1 MANPNFKLQE
11 KRQHQNALL
20 ENQPPVKSRP
30 ARKRGLTTG
39 LLGLVLGTATIWLF
53 FDAQLR
59 TLIAQW
65 CQPRIGFPN
74 PAAALAG
81 CPGYVASNVE
91 ETSSSLTA
99 DLKLAGEACNVYGR
113 DLAEL
118 KLLVEYQTDKR
129 LHIKIYDAKQQAYQI
144 PESIIPSPQH
154 QKTPSS
160 QSEVTFHLTDSPFSF
175 AVTRTGNGEVLF
187 NTSREQLIFEDQ
199 YIRLRTELPSDP
211 NLYGLGEHTDS
222 FRLPTQDYHRTLWNA
237 DMAFNPPM
245 ANMYSS
251 HPTYFDHRPGSGT
264 HAVYLRNSGG
274 MDVKIHRTEADGQY
288 LEYNLLGGVL
298 DLYLLA
304 GPGPAEASRQYAETI
319 GLADMPP
326 YWALGIHQCKY
337 GYWDVYMLAEVVAN
351 SSAAQIPLDVL
362 WSDIDSMDGRKD
374 FTLDEARF
382 PMDRMR
388 QLIDTLHGRGQKF
401 ITMLDSAVSREANYA
416 PYTRGTAQDVFLKA
430 DDGSHYLGIQWPGV
444 VVWPDWTAP
453 NTQAWWTD
461 EILRWFDPET
471 GMDIDGLW
479 NDMNEA
485 ANFCGNVGCDP
496 EKDKGDNPPDPQ
508 FPPRPNTGRP
518 IPGFPAEFQPD
529 YNGSSR
535 SIKIESITRVDS
547 MHADNSIPEL
557 RRRDNVVAEMKGLPD
572 RDLLYPKYKIQNRRG
587 DISDGTLYTN
597 ISNYDGSSQYDT
609 HNFYGGTMALT
620 TRKALATRNPTRRP
634 FVLTRSAFAGAGHQ
648 VAHWFGDNVSTWRDL
663 RISILHMLA
672 AAALQNMPVVGSDV
686 CGFNGEAEERM
697 CQRWTLAAA
706 FQPFFRNHADLGSPH
721 QEFYLWESVAATA
734 RKAIRAR
741 YRLLDLLYTGVRSQ
755 TASGEPVVRPIFYVY
770 PDDSD
775 AVAVETQ
782 WFLGPG
788 AEVLISPVVEE
799 GATRL
804 DFYLPDD
811 IFYDFW
817 TLKKER
823 GRGRVVAKEN
833 VGWDEIPVHIRGGR
847 ILPLREHGT
856 ANTTA
861 ELRKENFVIVVAPG
875 LDGTAAGSLYL
886 DDGDSVDPRDEVTE
900 VAFSW
905 DGTRFAASGK
915 WGFDTELVVEEV
927 LVLGQKKGSGL
938 PGMIYDDE
946 VGVVRVKGPWS
957 LKGDFGF
964 SF

>member
-1 MANPNFKLQE
+1 MLSI
-11 KRQHQNALL
+11 RQVGRRETPGCDRAYTNL
-20 ENQPPVKSRP
+20 N
-30 ARKRGLTTG
+30 
-39 LLGLVLGTATIWLF
+39 
-53 FDAQLR
+53 
-59 TLIAQW
+59 IA
-65 CQPRIGFPN
+65 
-74 PAAALAG
+74 
-81 CPGYVASNVE
+81 
-91 ETSSSLTA
+91 
-99 DLKLAGEACNVYGR
+99 
-113 DLAEL
+113 
-118 KLLVEYQTDKR
+118 DKR
-129 LHIKIYDAKQQAYQI
+129 LHVKIYDAKQQAYQI

-175 AVTRTGNGEVLF
+175 TVTRTGNGEVLF

-833 VGWDEIPVHIRGGR
+833 VSWDEIPVHIRGGR